1 MLAVFACHPLSPP
14 DFVKNAIVGYGLL
27 LTETAQENII
37 FLLGA
42 HLFVW
47 STQNKTPDRGR
58 GSGRNREISEGSPH
72 LLGEE
77 Q

>member
-1 MLAVFACHPLSPP
+1 MLAVLACRPLSSPR
-14 DFVKNAIVGYGLL
+14 FCKNAIVGYGLL

-37 FLLGA
+37 FILGA
-42 HLFVW
+42 YLFVW
-47 STQNKTPDRGR
+47 STRNKTPDRGR
-58 GSGRNREISEGSPH
+58 GSGRNRKISEGSPH